1 MPVVFVFICYE
12 QLMLQIGMRDQ
23 LKNTIMLQRKGLV
36 GEAAERTAIP
46 DGYHEQS
53 MIHHC
58 GPRTGKGI

>member
-36 GEAAERTAIP
+36 GEATERT
-46 DGYHEQS
+46 E
-53 MIHHC
+53 IHHC

>member
-1 MPVVFVFICYE
+1 
-12 QLMLQIGMRDQ
+12 MLQIGMRDQ

-36 GEAAERTAIP
+36 GEATERTEIP

-58 GPRTGKGI
+58 GPKTGKGI

>member
-36 GEAAERTAIP
+36 GEATERTDIL

-58 GPRTGKGI
+58 GSRTGKGI